1 MQTDMSL
8 PLQLLKDWEEAEL
21 SRAWDNADKE
31 VELSRAWDYADEE
44 AAALARQK
52 AAALA
57 RQLDEELAEY
67 DRGHAMAYFY

>member
-1 MQTDMSL
+1 MSS
-8 PLQLLKDWEEAEL
+8 PLQLLKDWNEADL
-21 SRAWDNADKE
+21 LRACDNADKEAE

-67 DRGHAMAYFY
+67 DRGHAIAYLY